1 MSAFDLCL
9 PSSLS
14 NIGLVLTQQDTQVS
28 AEVQRVLVL
37 VLVLALV
44 LALAKAL
51 TQILTRRLRH
61 GPALGGP
68 RGLQLWPAQALA
80 LSPTRAAGGL
90 LLSAWLLGIGSMT
103 ARASPPADQLVR
115 AELIA
120 EPQAIAPG
128 QPFWVGVR
136 LRLEPGWHVYWR
148 NPGDS
153 GEAPTIT
160 WHLPPGFTA
169 SSIAWPTPIRIPIAH
184 LVNFGY
190 EGETMLLARIAPT
203 AELSDAV
210 DISADA
216 TWLVCE
222 RECIPGQANLWLS
235 LPVARG
241 GTAPRDPVRERV
253 FAAARSKLPR
263 PSPWTARIA
272 LEPDRLTL
280 AIDAKPLATAA
291 VRAAYFFPN
300 AETLVRHAAPQELS
314 VVRDGLR
321 LRLERSPLSTAA
333 PAEAGGVLL
342 VEEGEGTTP
351 ARRAFDLRD
360 VTIEQARAPNQG
372 AAPMAVLHAAAL
384 ALLGGI
390 ILNLMPCVFP
400 VLSIK
405 VLGLIEQAG
414 ASRNQLRRHGLTYTA
429 GVLVAFAA
437 LGAALIGMRA
447 AGAEVG
453 WGFQLQSRMAV
464 VLFAYLLLAVGLNL
478 SGVFHLG
485 SSLQGLGHGWARHSG
500 FSGSFFTGALAA
512 VVATPCTAPFM
523 ATALGFAFTQPTA
536 IALIVMLALGLGLA
550 LPYLGLTLAPQLIP
564 RLPRPGAWMETLRQA
579 LAFPVYA
586 TTAWLL
592 WVLAQQVS
600 PAGLFAALAGLV
612 LVGVAGW
619 SFNRAQSA
627 PDWGRR
633 GAQGALLA
641 ALVGIAVTVVGL
653 ERDRSGSASGAP
665 SAATHHEPFTQ
676 ARLDEL
682 IATRRPV
689 FVNLTAAWCITCLL
703 NERTALASA
712 AVEAAFAAKGIS
724 YLMGDWTRRNP
735 EITQLLEKYG
745 RGGVPLYLLYAG
757 DGAPAVLPQIL
768 TSATVLAAVGRIP
781 EPVGEHASVPI
792 TTKE

>member
-1 MSAFDLCL
+1 M
-9 PSSLS
+9 
-14 NIGLVLTQQDTQVS
+14 
-28 AEVQRVLVL
+28 
-37 VLVLALV
+37 
-44 LALAKAL
+44 
-51 TQILTRRLRH
+51 
-61 GPALGGP
+61 
-68 RGLQLWPAQALA
+68 
-80 LSPTRAAGGL
+80 
-90 LLSAWLLGIGSMT
+90 AWLIGIGSMP
-103 ARASPPADQLVR
+103 ARASPPADELVS
-115 AELIA
+115 AELLA

-128 QPFWVGVR
+128 EPFWVGVR
-136 LRLEPGWHVYWR
+136 LRLKPGWHVYWR

-169 SSIAWPTPIRIPIAH
+169 SSIAWPTPVRIPIAH

-190 EGETMLLARIAPT
+190 EGETMLLTRIAPA

-210 DISADA
+210 NVVADI

-222 RECIPGQANLWLS
+222 RECIPGQASLSLS

-241 GTAPRDPVRERV
+241 GTLPADRAQELV
-253 FAAARSKLPR
+253 FAAARSDLPR
-263 PSPWTARIA
+263 PSPWRARIA
-272 LEPDRLTL
+272 LEPERLTL
-280 AIDAKPLATAA
+280 VVDAKPLATAA

-300 AETLVRHAAPQELS
+300 AETLVRHAAPQELTI
-314 VVRDGLR
+314 VHDGLR

-333 PAEAGGVLL
+333 PADAGGVLL
-342 VEEGEGTTP
+342 VEEGDGATT
-351 ARRAFDLRD
+351 ARHVFDLTD
-360 VTIEQARAPNQG
+360 VLMDQAPAPNQSVS
-372 AAPMAVLHAAAL
+372 PMAVLHAAVL

-414 ASRNQLRRHGLTYTA
+414 TSRNWVRRHGLAYTA

-437 LGAALIGMRA
+437 LGTALMSMRA

-453 WGFQLQSRMAV
+453 WGFQLQSRVAV
-464 VLFAYLLLAVGLNL
+464 VLFAYLLFAVGLNL
-478 SGVFHLG
+478 SGVFQLG
-485 SSLQGLGHGWARHSG
+485 SSLQGLGHRWARRSG
-500 FSGSFFTGALAA
+500 LSGSFFTGALAA

-523 ATALGFAFTQPTA
+523 ATALGFAFTQPA
-536 IALIVMLALGLGLA
+536 AVALIVMLALGLGLA

-564 RLPRPGAWMETLRQA
+564 RLPRPGAWMETLRQM
-579 LAFPVYA
+579 LGFPVYA
-586 TTAWLL
+586 TAAWLI

-600 PAGLFAALAGLV
+600 PGGLFAALAGLV
-612 LVGVAGW
+612 LVGLAGW

-627 PDWGRR
+627 GEWGRR
-633 GAQGALLA
+633 VAQGALLA
-641 ALVGIAVTVVGL
+641 ALVGVAVTVVAVEL
-653 ERDRSGSASGAP
+653 DRNEPASAAP
-665 SAATHHEPFTQ
+665 SATQHEPFTQ

-712 AVEAAFAAKGIS
+712 AVEATFAAKGIT
-724 YLMGDWTRRNP
+724 YLTGDWTRRNP
-735 EITQLLEKYG
+735 EITRLLEKFG
-745 RGGVPLYLLYAG
+745 RSGVPLYLLFSG
-757 DGAPAVLPQIL
+757 DGAPAVLPQLL
-768 TSATVLAAVGRIP
+768 TSATVLAAVSRIP
-781 EPVGEHASVPI
+781 EPGGERTSLPD

>member
-1 MSAFDLCL
+1 MQ
-9 PSSLS
+9 
-14 NIGLVLTQQDTQVS
+14 GL
-28 AEVQRVLVL
+28 APG
-37 VLVLALV
+37 LV
-44 LALAKAL
+44 LALALLLAPTLSRTLVRTLVWALAKARF
-51 TQILTRRLRH
+51 LTRRLRH
-61 GPALGGP
+61 GPAFGGT
-68 RGLQLWPAQALA
+68 RGLRQGLPRTLVRS
-80 LSPTRAAGGL
+80 LPRAAGRLLLAGL
-90 LLSAWLLGIGSMT
+90 LLAGLLLAWLIGIGSMT
-103 ARASPPADQLVR
+103 ARASPPAEELVR
-115 AELIA
+115 AELLV

-136 LRLEPGWHVYWR
+136 LRLKPGWHVYWR

-153 GEAPTIT
+153 GEAPTIA

-169 SSIAWPTPIRIPIAH
+169 SSIAWPTPVRIPIAH

-190 EGETMLLARIAPT
+190 EGETMLLARIAPAT
-203 AELSDAV
+203 ELSEAAN
-210 DISADA
+210 IAADV

-222 RECIPGQANLWLS
+222 RECIPGQASLSLS

-241 GTAPRDPVRERV
+241 DTVPADRAKELI
-253 FAAARSKLPR
+253 FAAARGDLPR
-263 PSPWTARIA
+263 PSPWRARLA
-272 LEPDRLTL
+272 LEPENLTL
-280 AIDAKPLATAA
+280 AVDAKPLATAA

-314 VVRDGLR
+314 IVRDGLR

-333 PAEAGGVLL
+333 PADAGGVLL
-342 VEEGEGTTP
+342 VEEGDGTTTK
-351 ARRAFDLRD
+351 RHAFDLTD
-360 VTIEQARAPNQG
+360 VLIDQAPAANQSVS
-372 AAPMAVLHAAAL
+372 PMAVLHAAAL

-414 ASRNQLRRHGLTYTA
+414 TSRNQVRRHGLAYTA

-453 WGFQLQSRMAV
+453 WGFQLQSQMAV
-464 VLFAYLLLAVGLNL
+464 VLFAYLLFAVGLNL

-485 SSLQGLGHGWARHSG
+485 SSLQGLGHGWARRSG
-500 FSGSFFTGALAA
+500 LSGSFLTGALAA

-523 ATALGFAFTQPTA
+523 ATALGFAFTQPTP
-536 IALIVMLALGLGLA
+536 IALIVTLALGLGLA

-564 RLPRPGAWMETLRQA
+564 RLPRPGPWMETLRQ
-579 LAFPVYA
+579 LLGFPVYA
-586 TTAWLL
+586 TAAWLI

-612 LVGVAGW
+612 LVGLAAW
-619 SFNRAQSA
+619 SFNRSQSA
-627 PDWGRR
+627 GEWGRR
-633 GAQGALLA
+633 LARGALLA
-641 ALVGIAVTVVGL
+641 ALCGVAATVVAVEL
-653 ERDRSGSASGAP
+653 DRHGPASAAP
-665 SAATHHEPFTQ
+665 SAAQHEPFTQ

-682 IATRRPV
+682 IATGRPV

-703 NERTALASA
+703 NERTALATT
-712 AVEAAFAAKGIS
+712 AVEATFAAKGIT
-724 YLMGDWTRRNP
+724 YLTGDWTRRNP
-735 EITQLLEKYG
+735 EITRLLEKYG
-745 RGGVPLYLLYAG
+745 RSGVPLYLLYSG

-768 TSATVLAAVGRIP
+768 TSATVLAAVARIP
-781 EPVGEHASVPI
+781 ELGGERTSVPD